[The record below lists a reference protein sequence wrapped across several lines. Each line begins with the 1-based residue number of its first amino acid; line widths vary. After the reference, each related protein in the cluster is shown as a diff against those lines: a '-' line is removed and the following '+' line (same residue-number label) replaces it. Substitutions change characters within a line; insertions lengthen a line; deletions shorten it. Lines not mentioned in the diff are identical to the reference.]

1 MAIRFTSQW
10 LGAMTTVQRNRIP
23 LSSLSPGDNLWNS
36 TAGEIEVWT
45 GTTWISGGGGGGGGF
60 NTATV
65 GKEDFNDPLTWK
77 QENGGAPVFPLAPD
91 NGSYY
96 AKVLYNDTPI
106 FSHDGG
112 VTKFKYIAYY
122 GKKSGSPKG
131 SLAFS
136 NDGINW
142 VDRQDMTGPGAVPT
156 GYHVEPILVGN
167 EIHMWYWNGV
177 TMGYVPTDMHFA
189 KASVNNCQ
197 TFFSDASCLN
207 GATPWIF
214 GGGGSPNGGTYGPM
228 QAFYNST
235 PTNNLADPFS
245 WLYSMYVDTT
255 DGSREYICLIYSV
268 DGVTWDLFGGGPMI
282 PLGAGGD
289 WDDNDVAYCWTWQ
302 DVFGEWHMFYSGGQS
317 TPAEGLGYATSDDRI
332 NWTKHPDNPIFAFG
346 SGNWTSRCYT
356 PCVLKKRGNNTTM
369 LLYWTGDNGGVVRGT
384 YVASPLP
391 ITRRGLFAF
400 EADDQGKYP
409 NAP

>member
-1 MAIRFTSQW
+1 MAIRSKSQW
-10 LGAMTTVQRNRIP
+10 IGAVTTAERNLIAP
-23 LSSLSPGDNLWNS
+23 SLLSPGDTIWNLTTGGMESWNG
-36 TAGEIEVWT
+36 TAWV
-45 GTTWISGGGGGGGGF
+45 SGGGGGGGF
-60 NTATV
+60 DTATV
-65 GKEDFNDPLTWK
+65 GKEDFNDPLTWRL
-77 QENGGAPVFPLAPD
+77 ENGGAPVFPLAPD

-112 VTKFKYIAYY
+112 VTKFKYVAYY

-142 VDRQDMTGPGAVPT
+142 TDRQDMTGPGDVPT

-197 TFFSDASCLN
+197 TFFSDVACLN
-207 GATPWIF
+207 GVTPWIF
-214 GGGGSPNGGTYGPM
+214 GGGGNPNGGTYGPM
-228 QAFYNST
+228 QAFYNSN
-235 PTNNLADPFS
+235 PTNNPTDPFS

-268 DGVTWDLFGGGPMI
+268 DGVTWDLFGGGPII
-282 PLGAGGD
+282 PLGGGGD
-289 WDDNDVAYCWTWQ
+289 WDSNDVAYCWTWQ

-332 NWTKHPDNPIFAFG
+332 NWIKHPDNPIFAFG
-346 SGNWTSRCYT
+346 SGNWLNRCYT
-356 PCVLKKRGNNTTM
+356 PCILKKRGSDTRM
-369 LLYWTGDNGGVVRGT
+369 LLYWTGDSGPLRAT

-391 ITRRGLFAF
+391 ITRLGLFAF
-400 EADDQGKYP
+400 EGDNQGKYP